1 MAGKIPTLMSE
12 ALAFLNQYVFQIILA
27 GLLLP
32 WLGYTI
38 SWCLALLLRQNS
50 TDSLT
55 IAIETGIQNT
65 GIAIFLL
72 KTLPQPQADL
82 TIVVP
87 VAVDIM
93 TMLPLLGL
101 YVYQKCTGR
110 NIKEGTPFEDQ
121 QSERSYNVY

>member
-1 MAGKIPTLMSE
+1 MAKS
-12 ALAFLNQYVFQIILA
+12 F
-27 GLLLP
+27 
-32 WLGYTI
+32 
-38 SWCLALLLRQNS
+38 RQNS

-82 TIVVP
+82 TIVIP

-93 TMLPLLGL
+93 TMFPLVGL
-101 YVYQKCTGR
+101 YVYNKCTGR
-110 NIKEGTPFEDQ
+110 NIKDGVLTEEQ
-121 QSERSYNVY
+121 QNIRP